1 MSLKDFPTK
10 IKDSMKTKEEIIIII
25 STTKTILDKILK
37 IKRIIPM
44 DLGQKDQTISSIN
57 PKWIKER
64 VLLEIILKVHF
75 KIKIIIK
82 DIWIDHME
90 IKTIMRED
98 FKIEVVNNLQI
109 EMAQISICRRKNR
122 DASIAKRE
130 GTMRENARSLKMQT
144 TEEWE
149 ADQLAIDSLTLNRI
163 VTIITI
169 DLTFKIGSKTNE

>member
-1 MSLKDFPTK
+1 
-10 IKDSMKTKEEIIIII
+10 MKTKEEIIIII

-82 DIWIDHME
+82 DI
-90 IKTIMRED
+90 
-98 FKIEVVNNLQI
+98 
-109 EMAQISICRRKNR
+109 
-122 DASIAKRE
+122 
-130 GTMRENARSLKMQT
+130 
-144 TEEWE
+144 
-149 ADQLAIDSLTLNRI
+149 
-163 VTIITI
+163 
-169 DLTFKIGSKTNE
+169 